1 MLAFIVQH
9 SLENNK
15 KKLENGENENGSN
28 DVCATQAASV
38 HKTP

>member
-15 KKLENGENENGSN
+15 KNWKIFDENGSN

-38 HKTP
+38 HKTT